1 MVKNESIQR
10 VMDAM
15 RVEEVLS
22 DFVNIKRR
30 GANFMANCPFHD
42 EKTPSFVVSPA
53 KGIYKCFGCGK
64 SGNSIT
70 FLMEH
75 ENLSYIDS
83 IRFLAKRYNIEIEE
97 TESSQEEIQ
106 KVQKRDAL
114 FIVNDFAANYFQNS
128 LLNSPE
134 GKSIALPYFKERGFD
149 EKTIAEFKLGY
160 CLDVKSDFSSHALEK
175 KYNEEFLIELGLSK
189 KNDDGTLR
197 DFFRGRIMFPI
208 HNLTGKI
215 VGFGGR
221 VMGKADN
228 TAKYINSP
236 ENEIYHKSQILYGMH
251 IAKKAIPKDN
261 YCLLVEGYTDV
272 ISLYQ
277 GGIENA
283 VASSGTALTV
293 EQLKIIR
300 RFTENLYILYDG
312 DKAGINAAL
321 RGTDLALEAG
331 LNVKLILLPG
341 DHDPDSYI
349 KTFGGAQLKNYIE
362 ENSRD
367 IVTFKAN
374 LFQSDAVKD
383 PIKKAELTKDI
394 IQTISLVSDNIK
406 RSFYIKECA
415 ILMEIDED
423 ILNREIQRII
433 NQKRKKQQYNP
444 LESEEVKDTQ
454 SSIDL
459 TEEIKRIDEY
469 KSSLIIVEKELCKVL
484 LEHGNKPI
492 ESNQDDENP
501 FFDDVTVVQYIFD
514 RYLSNYE
521 FESQICKKVFEIVK
535 SNYERGDVFPIS
547 YYISHIDPEISKF
560 AIEYCGQ
567 DNELIFD
574 WNRKNKTL
582 KVKKYGENYHL
593 EVDQILAQVKI
604 AYLEKL
610 SKEIKEI
617 TTKAIGSDKTL
628 SENSIMHIQIQ
639 QEFLNSFRDM
649 REEIQYIFRKNIG

>member
-1 MVKNESIQR
+1 
-10 VMDAM
+10 MDAM

-160 CLDVKSDFSSHALEK
+160 CLDVKNDFSSHALEK
-175 KYNEEFLIELGLSK
+175 KYKEEFLIELGLSK
-189 KNDDGTLR
+189 KNEDGSLR

-349 KTFGGAQLKNYIE
+349 KTFGGAQLKAYID

-423 ILNREIQRII
+423 ILSREIQRII
-433 NQKRKKQQYNP
+433 NQKRKKQQYSP
-444 LESEEVKDTQ
+444 SESEEVKDTQ
-454 SSIDL
+454 ASIDL

-469 KSSLIIVEKELCKVL
+469 TSSLIIVEKELCKIL

-501 FFDDVTVVQYIFD
+501 FFDDVTVVQYVFD

-521 FESQICKKVFEIVK
+521 FESQICKKVFEVVK

-617 TTKAIGSDKTL
+617 TKKAIGSDKTL